1 MLLSL
6 DGYSSD
12 CRPVRGCVIAR
23 RIGGTGGVAEC
34 PSHAAPPPV
43 PGSPMTAGAV
53 PPAMRGMIT
62 SAAFRLSDRNK
73 RCTMVCC
80 GGPNFFGGVF
90 GEATE
95 DCQRG
100 QTRLGRQPAL
110 DVRAVRIEN
119 RWHSDALFIWLVH
132 APMDDALL
140 PQMHIIA
147 EPLRERCCVHCR
159 CRWAGCC
166 RELTR
171 AGADA
176 RAKLRLSVPHLSQQS
191 HRIERAINLSK
202 TPLDGLAQFRV
213 R

>member
-43 PGSPMTAGAV
+43 PGSPMAAGAV

-80 GGPNFFGGVF
+80 GGPNFS
-90 GEATE
+90 GECSARRPRIASAVR
-95 DCQRG
+95 RG
-100 QTRLGRQPAL
+100 SAARQPAL
-110 DVRAVRIEN
+110 DVSAVRIEN
-119 RWHSDALFIWLVH
+119 RWHSDARFIWLVH

-147 EPLRERCCVHCR
+147 EPLRERCCVR
-159 CRWAGCC
+159 
-166 RELTR
+166 
-171 AGADA
+171 
-176 RAKLRLSVPHLSQQS
+176 
-191 HRIERAINLSK
+191 
-202 TPLDGLAQFRV
+202 
-213 R
+213 